1 MNNTEQIN
9 ANKIN
14 DLLNK
19 YSGKSADLMCGTDCQ
34 RKKKEEELQ
43 KKYADA
49 QLVMDTAPTT
59 YKKAKKEYLE
69 FVKGTGYYNE
79 LIAKELENKAEEIAK
94 LLVNKF
100 NGEYDKVK
108 GISSIYNELMSTGQN
123 SKDLLE
129 EYGNKTRVIKKKLL
143 ESKDDIIT
151 NDRKTYYEYNSLSTL
166 RNWYIFYFRV
176 FLLLEIVFIAY
187 LFGYSQTQMDIYKK
201 LVLAISILLYPF
213 LTINLIRYLVQA
225 LTIAYTFI
233 IKKMVYKGM

>member
-9 ANKIN
+9 SLKIN

-59 YKKAKKEYLE
+59 YKKAKKDYLE
-69 FVKGTGYYNE
+69 FVKGSGYYNE

-108 GISSIYNELMSTGQN
+108 GISSIYNELLSTGQN

-129 EYGNKTRVIKKKLL
+129 EYGNKTRVIKKKLM

-201 LVLAISILLYPF
+201 LVLAISILIYPY

-233 IKKMVYKGM
+233 MKKMVYKGM